1 MTLRLVKGE
10 DRGGSEGPG
19 PPGEESHE
27 QSTGP
32 RRKTRRA
39 LALALIAVLLAAGGT
54 ALGMAVYVSRQAEGY
69 ELTLTFGPRTT
80 HVIGT
85 DVRLEEGAHETR
97 CVLSLLDFRRV
108 REESLF
114 LFAAQPATAKPG
126 VPTFTIAI
134 NGPEHS
140 VVNSG
145 PLPKEQ
151 LAPLDALVITRA
163 SACITQTPPR

>member
-114 LFAAQPATAKPG
+114 CSPPSRRPRSQ